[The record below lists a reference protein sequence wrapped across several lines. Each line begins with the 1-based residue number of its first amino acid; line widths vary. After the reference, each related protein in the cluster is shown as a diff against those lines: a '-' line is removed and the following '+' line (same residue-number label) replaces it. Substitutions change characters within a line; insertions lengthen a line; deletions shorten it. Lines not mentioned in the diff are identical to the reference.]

1 MLGLKLWGSSI
12 KYANGPCYPID
23 KGFERS
29 GQFGMLRCVNRMSK
43 PTSIASTGF
52 KHLLGIA
59 SRAAGEDL
67 ASSIDVKALK
77 AQFVNGGSFV
87 DWLLDHVELSE
98 RDLGN
103 TLADDLGLVW
113 NEDPLVDEAN
123 ADVLKAIC
131 PPPVAIKYRVLP
143 LRAELEVESS
153 HPGMIELAHYDPV
166 SSLDRQL
173 VRRAL
178 NCPIVWKL
186 APRRKVLGGL
196 QKLYGVGGEIFD
208 DLLANR
214 AWEEDEFSFKEV
226 INVIDEDD
234 EEASVVKFVN
244 QILNEALNQRATDI
258 HIEPLRSDLRVRYRV
273 DGVLRKVSVPDN
285 IVALQS
291 SVIARIKLMA
301 GLDIA
306 EKRKP
311 QDGRIALQVGGDP
324 IDTRVATIPGIEGE
338 SISLRL
344 LGQEQFNM
352 DRLQME
358 SGLRQ
363 DIERILERP
372 NGIVLVTG
380 PTGCGKSTSLF
391 CFLSQLNSEDR
402 KIVTIED
409 PVENRLEGA
418 IQIAVKPEIDLT
430 FASGLRSVLRGD
442 PNVIMVGEIRDLETA
457 EIAVQAA
464 LTGHLVF
471 STLHTNDSIGGITR
485 LVDMGV
491 EPFLIA
497 ASVRAFVAQRLVRR
511 LCRECRLPADYT
523 EDFLNSVGFPLSEA
537 PKIFEANPDGCDA
550 CAHSG
555 YYGRAAV
562 YEIFKVTEK
571 VQELITAGSSKQE
584 LYQQGKLDGFRNMR
598 EYGWEKVIEGITTIE
613 EVVSSTEMS

>member
-1 MLGLKLWGSSI
+1 MSESATI
-12 KYANGPCYPID
+12 APT
-23 KGFERS
+23 GFE
-29 GQFGMLRCVNRMSK
+29 
-43 PTSIASTGF
+43 
-52 KHLLGIA
+52 HLLGLA
-59 SRAAGEDL
+59 SQAAGEDL
-67 ASSIDVKALK
+67 AASIDVNALR
-77 AQFVNGGSFV
+77 AQFTNGGSFV
-87 DWLLDHVELSE
+87 DWLLDHVEISE
-98 RDLGN
+98 RDLGSS
-103 TLADDLGLVW
+103 LADGLGLDW
-113 NEDPLVDEAN
+113 DEDPMVDEAN
-123 ADVLKAIC
+123 SDVLKGIC
-131 PPPVAIKYRVLP
+131 PPPVAIKHRVLP
-143 LRAELEVESS
+143 LRAEFETESNQPS
-153 HPGMIELAHYDPV
+153 LIELAHYDPV
-166 SSLDRQL
+166 STLDRQL
-173 VRRAL
+173 VRRAVGCL
-178 NCPIVWKL
+178 VAWKL
-186 APRRKVLGGL
+186 APRRRVLSGL
-196 QKLYGVGGEIFD
+196 QKLYGVGGEIFE

-214 AWEEDEFSFKEV
+214 EWEDDEFSFKEEV
-226 INVIDEDD
+226 NVIDEED
-234 EEASVVKFVN
+234 EAASVVKFVN

-273 DGVLRKVSVPDN
+273 DGVLRRVSVPDN

-311 QDGRIALQVGGDP
+311 QDGRIALQVGGEP

-352 DRLQME
+352 DRLQMAP
-358 SGLRQ
+358 GLRR
-363 DIERILERP
+363 DIEEILERP

-391 CFLSQLNSEDR
+391 CFLSRLNSEDR

-418 IQIAVKPEIDLT
+418 LQIAVKPEIDLT

-485 LVDMGV
+485 LIDMGV
-491 EPFLIA
+491 EPFLIS
-497 ASVRAFVAQRLVRR
+497 ASVRAFIAQRLVRR

-523 EDFLNSVGFPLSEA
+523 EEFLNSVGFPVSQA
-537 PKIFEANPDGCDA
+537 SKIFQANSEGCDS
-550 CAHSG
+550 CSHSG
-555 YYGRAAV
+555 YYGRTAV
-562 YEIFKVTEK
+562 YEMFKVTEK
-571 VQELITAGSSKQE
+571 VQELITSRSSKQE

-613 EVVSSTEMS
+613 EVVSSTEIT

>member
-1 MLGLKLWGSSI
+1 M
-12 KYANGPCYPID
+12 
-23 KGFERS
+23 
-29 GQFGMLRCVNRMSK
+29 
-43 PTSIASTGF
+43 T
-52 KHLLGIA
+52 
-59 SRAAGEDL
+59 
-67 ASSIDVKALK
+67 SIDVNALRS
-77 AQFVNGGSFV
+77 QFTNGGSFV
-87 DWLLDHVELSE
+87 DWLLDHIEIPE
-98 RDLGN
+98 RDLGSS
-103 TLADDLGLVW
+103 LAEGLGLDW
-113 NEDPLVDEAN
+113 DEDPLVDEAN
-123 ADVLKAIC
+123 SDVLKGIC
-131 PPPVAIKYRVLP
+131 PPPVAIKHRVLP
-143 LRAELEVESS
+143 LRAEFETESN
-153 HPGMIELAHYDPV
+153 HPSLIELAHYDPI
-166 SSLDRQL
+166 SNLDRQL
-173 VRRAL
+173 VRRAVE
-178 NCPIVWKL
+178 CPVAWKL
-186 APRRKVLGGL
+186 APRRRVLGGL

-214 AWEEDEFSFKEV
+214 EWEDDEFSFKEEV
-226 INVIDEDD
+226 NIIDEDD

-311 QDGRIALQVGGDP
+311 QDGRIALQVGGEP

-352 DRLQME
+352 ERLQME
-358 SGLRQ
+358 PGLRR
-363 DIERILERP
+363 DIEEILERP

-391 CFLSQLNSEDR
+391 CFLSRLNSEDR

-418 IQIAVKPEIDLT
+418 LQIAVKPEIDLT

-485 LVDMGV
+485 LIDMGV
-491 EPFLIA
+491 EPFLIS
-497 ASVRAFVAQRLVRR
+497 ASVRAFIAQRLVRR

-523 EDFLNSVGFPLSEA
+523 EEFLNSVGFPTSEA
-537 PKIFEANPDGCDA
+537 SKIFQANPDGCDS
-550 CAHSG
+550 CSHSG

-562 YEIFKVTEK
+562 YEMFKVTEK
-571 VQELITAGSSKQE
+571 VQELITSRSSKQE

-613 EVVSSTEMS
+613 EVVSSTEIT

>member
-1 MLGLKLWGSSI
+1 MALV
-12 KYANGPCYPID
+12 D

-29 GQFGMLRCVNRMSK
+29 SQFGMLNCLYGMIGS
-43 PTSIASTGF
+43 TAIALTGF
-52 KHLLGIA
+52 EHLLGIA
-59 SRAAGEDL
+59 SRAAGGDL
-67 ASSIDVKALK
+67 APSIDVKALK

-87 DWLLDHVELSE
+87 DLLLDEAELSE
-98 RDLGN
+98 RDLGSA
-103 TLADDLGLVW
+103 LADDLGLVW
-113 NEDPLVDEAN
+113 EEDPLVDEAN
-123 ADVLKAIC
+123 ADLLKAIC
-131 PPPVAIKYRVLP
+131 TPPVAIKYRVLP
-143 LRAELEVESS
+143 LRAEFEVESS
-153 HPGMIELAHYDPV
+153 HPVMVELAHYDPV

-311 QDGRIALQVGGDP
+311 QDGRIALQVGGAP

>member
-1 MLGLKLWGSSI
+1 MSQSASI
-12 KYANGPCYPID
+12 ATP
-23 KGFERS
+23 GFDHLLE
-29 GQFGMLRCVNRMSK
+29 
-43 PTSIASTGF
+43 IAST
-52 KHLLGIA
+52 
-59 SRAAGEDL
+59 AAGDDL
-67 ASSIDVKALK
+67 AAKVDVETFR

-87 DWLLDHVELSE
+87 DWLLDHTEISE
-98 RDLGN
+98 REFGGAFAEALGIE
-103 TLADDLGLVW
+103 W
-113 NEDPLVDEAN
+113 EEDPLVDEAN
-123 ADVLKAIC
+123 ADLLKGIC
-131 PPPVAIKYRVLP
+131 PPPIAIKHRVLP
-143 LRAELEVESS
+143 LRAEFGSDSNQPSE
-153 HPGMIELAHYDPV
+153 IELAHYDPV

-178 NCPIVWKL
+178 KCAVRWKL
-186 APRRKVLGGL
+186 APRRRVLSGL
-196 QKLYGVGGEIFD
+196 QKLYGVGGDIFD
-208 DLLANR
+208 DLLASR
-214 AWEEDEFSFKEV
+214 DWDEDEFSLKEE

-244 QILNEALNQRATDI
+244 QILSEALNQRATDI
-258 HIEPLRSDLRVRYRV
+258 HIEPLRNDLRVRYRV

-285 IVALQS
+285 IVTLQS
-291 SVIARIKLMA
+291 SVIARLKLMA

-311 QDGRIALQVGGDP
+311 QDGRIALQVGGEP

-344 LGQEQFNM
+344 LGQEQFTI
-352 DRLQME
+352 DRLQM
-358 SGLRQ
+358 SDSLRK
-363 DIERILERP
+363 DIEEILERP

-391 CFLSQLNSEDR
+391 CFLSRLNSEDR

-418 IQIAVKPEIDLT
+418 LQIAVKPEIDLT

-485 LVDMGV
+485 LIDMGV
-491 EPFLIA
+491 EPFLIS
-497 ASVRAFVAQRLVRR
+497 ASVRAFIAQRLVRR
-511 LCRECRLPADYT
+511 LCLECRQPAEYT
-523 EDFLNSVGFPLSEA
+523 DEFLNSVGFPISEA
-537 PKIFEANPDGCDA
+537 SKIFQVNPEGCDT

-555 YYGRAAV
+555 YLGRAAV
-562 YEIFKVTEK
+562 YEMFRVTER
-571 VQELITAGSSKQE
+571 VQELITARSSKQD
-584 LYQQGKLDGFRNMR
+584 LYRQGLSDGFKTMR

-613 EVVSSTEMS
+613 EVVSSTELA